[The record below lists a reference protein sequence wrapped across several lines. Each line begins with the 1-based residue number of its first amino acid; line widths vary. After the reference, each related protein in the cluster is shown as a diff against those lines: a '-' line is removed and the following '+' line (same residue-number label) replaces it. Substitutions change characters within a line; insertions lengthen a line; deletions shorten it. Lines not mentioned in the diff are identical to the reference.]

1 MVRYNPTTS
10 SFCYDNV
17 TMGLHVQYVAKQVRS
32 GRRFDH
38 LMNTILSSSTKLP
51 RLQDPAKIFWASNLA
66 STIDCDYHEGY
77 VFGCNLHSSLVNVLN
92 EDVVIH
98 LGDFLGDSLYTP
110 PLTTDDSDEDS
121 SGEFISF

>member
-1 MVRYNPTTS
+1 ME
-10 SFCYDNV
+10 
-17 TMGLHVQYVAKQVRS
+17 LHLQYVAKQVRS

-38 LMNTILSSSTKLP
+38 LMNTILSSSTTLP
-51 RLQDPAKIFWASNLA
+51 RLQDPARIFWASNLA
-66 STIDCDYHEGY
+66 STIDCDDYREGY
-77 VFGCNLHSSLVNVLN
+77 VFGCNVRSSFVNVLP

-121 SGEFISF
+121 SGEFISI

>member
-1 MVRYNPTTS
+1 MGRYNPTTS
-10 SFCYDNV
+10 SFCYDDV
-17 TMGLHVQYVAKQVRS
+17 TMGLHLQYVAKQVRG

-38 LMNTILSSSTKLP
+38 LMNTIRSSSTTLS
-51 RLQDPAKIFWASNLA
+51 RLQDPAKIFWASNFA
-66 STIDCDYHEGY
+66 STLDGDYREGY
-77 VFGCNLHSSLVNVLN
+77 VCGCNVRSSFVNVLP

-121 SGEFISF
+121 SGEFVVL